1 MYVQR
6 VFIESTDGD
15 QPDAGKRAVSGY
27 PPASG
32 AASAGGG
39 VDDGSSYIADSL
51 GTGSAEDAAFL
62 KELFILLTGLPPEAR
77 SAVLDAAC
85 EGREGLRKS
94 LNSLLVRDSM
104 DSRLDRPLGEET
116 GGEGLG
122 ELDADE
128 DSLGPVP
135 DRIGPYIVTG
145 VLGMGASGV
154 VYLAQQREPSREVAV
169 KVLRIDSPLPRRRF
183 ERESEFMAALRHPGI
198 AQVYERGIDL
208 ASRLPYIV
216 MELVPGA
223 LSVRAYAE
231 GQSLNVRDRVKLVLQ
246 ACEAVVHA
254 HAAGVLHRDLKPAN
268 LLVDRTGL
276 LKVVDFGVGRWLGVA
291 GTGVHTM
298 VGSLDY
304 ISPEQLVGRA
314 AAPSDVYSLGA
325 VLYEL
330 VCGRPPVILAGVTVV
345 EAIGRIERAEPVRPL
360 RINKLCGGDLNS
372 VILKAIAKN
381 TADRYITVAQFA
393 DDLRRVLG
401 GEQVTARPDTM
412 FAAVRRAVRRRPAMA
427 AAVVSVVVASGAW
440 GLLTFRQHE
449 RQLLAASRMTT
460 AAVQALDFME
470 TRRGSTPIRRKLVD
484 TYLPVTEELV
494 QARPSD
500 RDARYLL
507 ARLWDVK
514 GDLYFEANNLRPV
527 RGLREKSLEI
537 LNSLADEV
545 PASIHYAHRKSL
557 AMIRL
562 GDVEASEGR
571 QESQSARY
579 RAALEIQEGL
589 VRAGANDPV
598 LLDDLGWSYGRM
610 ANDEWTVGNF
620 EAALAFIN
628 KQIMMAKQ
636 LEVRPGHLSAA
647 LWSLQTA
654 HTHAGWLLAM
664 TERRA
669 EAEAHVRAAAEAA
682 ERLVKVAPDEL
693 RYLSHAVRRALTLIE
708 RVEIPAGNEE
718 VVRALVATARARVEQ
733 LKRFD
738 AESYETLEVESMLL
752 KVRVGVERAAGHLA
766 EADAILGELAALEVR
781 KRDGTAAAS
790 EVK

>member
-1 MYVQR
+1 V
-6 VFIESTDGD
+6 
-15 QPDAGKRAVSGY
+15 
-27 PPASG
+27 
-32 AASAGGG
+32 
-39 VDDGSSYIADSL
+39 
-51 GTGSAEDAAFL
+51 
-62 KELFILLTGLPPEAR
+62 
-77 SAVLDAAC
+77 
-85 EGREGLRKS
+85 
-94 LNSLLVRDSM
+94 
-104 DSRLDRPLGEET
+104 
-116 GGEGLG
+116 
-122 ELDADE
+122 
-128 DSLGPVP
+128 
-135 DRIGPYIVTG
+135 
-145 VLGMGASGV
+145 
-154 VYLAQQREPSREVAV
+154 
-169 KVLRIDSPLPRRRF
+169 
-183 ERESEFMAALRHPGI
+183 
-198 AQVYERGIDL
+198 
-208 ASRLPYIV
+208 
-216 MELVPGA
+216 
-223 LSVRAYAE
+223 
-231 GQSLNVRDRVKLVLQ
+231 
-246 ACEAVVHA
+246 
-254 HAAGVLHRDLKPAN
+254 
-268 LLVDRTGL
+268 
-276 LKVVDFGVGRWLGVA
+276 
-291 GTGVHTM
+291 
-298 VGSLDY
+298 
-304 ISPEQLVGRA
+304 
-314 AAPSDVYSLGA
+314 
-325 VLYEL
+325 
-330 VCGRPPVILAGVTVV
+330 
-345 EAIGRIERAEPVRPL
+345 
-360 RINKLCGGDLNS
+360 
-372 VILKAIAKN
+372 
-381 TADRYITVAQFA
+381 
-393 DDLRRVLG
+393 
-401 GEQVTARPDTM
+401 
-412 FAAVRRAVRRRPAMA
+412 
-427 AAVVSVVVASGAW
+427 
-440 GLLTFRQHE
+440 
-449 RQLLAASRMTT
+449 
-460 AAVQALDFME
+460 
-470 TRRGSTPIRRKLVD
+470 
-484 TYLPVTEELV
+484 
-494 QARPSD
+494 
-500 RDARYLL
+500 
-507 ARLWDVK
+507 
-514 GDLYFEANNLRPV
+514 
-527 RGLREKSLEI
+527 LREKSLEI